1 MALIT
6 GFMSSLPLTGR
17 TIGIPES
24 RELDRLAEMLQAL
37 GAETLRCPLV
47 AILDAPD
54 AAPVDAW
61 IEALIGDAFHDLVIL
76 TGEGL
81 KRLLARADRTGKHAE
96 AVAAIG
102 RLRTITRGPKP
113 ARALKDVGLSPTMAA
128 KIPTST
134 GVAELLT
141 TLDLKGRT
149 VGLQLYGTEPNLM
162 LVAAIEACGASVRT
176 VAPYV
181 YAPAVDEERVESFI
195 AAMGTGSLDAVAFT
209 SASQVDRLFEVAE
222 KRQLLDALRSGLAR
236 TQVASVGP
244 VVSESLTDR
253 GVTISIGL
261 DHGFVMKNLCNAIAA
276 ALGPK

>member
-1 MALIT
+1 
-6 GFMSSLPLTGR
+6 MSSSSLSGR

-24 RELDRLAEMLQAL
+24 RELDRLAEMLQSL

-54 AAPVDAW
+54 PVPVDAW
-61 IEALIGDAFHDLVIL
+61 LEALVRDEFNDLVIL

-81 KRLLARADRTGKHAE
+81 RRLLHRAERTGRHAE
-96 AVAAIG
+96 AVTALG
-102 RLRTITRGPKP
+102 RLRTVTRGPKP
-113 ARALKDVGLSPTMAA
+113 ARALKDVGLSPTIAA
-128 KIPTST
+128 RVPTST
-134 GVAELLT
+134 GVAELLA

-149 VGLQLYGTEPNLM
+149 VGLQLYGTEPNLP
-162 LVAAIEACGASVRT
+162 LVSAIESFGATVRS

-181 YAPAVDEERVESFI
+181 YAPAVDEERVQMFI
-195 AAMGTGSLDAVAFT
+195 AAMGAGSMDAVAFT

-222 KRQLLDALRSGLAR
+222 KRQLLDALRVGLGR
-236 TQVASVGP
+236 TRVASVGP
-244 VVSESLTDR
+244 VVTESLTDR
-253 GVTISIGL
+253 GVAVSIGL